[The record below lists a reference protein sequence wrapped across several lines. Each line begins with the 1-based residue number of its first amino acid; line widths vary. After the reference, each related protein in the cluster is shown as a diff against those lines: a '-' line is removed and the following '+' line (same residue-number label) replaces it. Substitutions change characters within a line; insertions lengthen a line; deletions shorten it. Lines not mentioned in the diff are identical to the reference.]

1 MAANPMTTLRRGRGL
16 FVVVLFLCLA
26 AYGASLMLQK
36 RSLASEQAKTVALTH
51 AEVNTFATQ
60 LGDATLAKSPPAAVV
75 TKLNAHVPG
84 PPVIAMRLWT
94 VGGTL
99 RYSSLN
105 KDASPPVME
114 LLKASTK
121 GLGHPATS
129 VEGNVMTTYVPLH
142 AGKDKA
148 PFGAV
153 EIQQSYSPVE
163 AAAAKPW
170 STVRTGAVALGL
182 LMLVALLLGFVGGLP
197 WRRAAKAGS
206 GFVSKGEG
214 PDPLPAA
221 ANEEQARLRQELA
234 QADTERNAAVGE
246 VATLKEQAQAGNQ
259 RAGARIE
266 ELQGELERLNQKL
279 KDAQVANATA
289 ARTAD
294 PSLTA
299 RIAELEQMLQ
309 AEQLRNAETE
319 TRANDLKNEVAR
331 LASEADREAG
341 EKRTSALRVLE
352 LEAALEQMDLRL
364 HDAQTDAEHLRAE
377 LEAVPDVP
385 AAPDLQPEVDR
396 LAAETDRL
404 QAELAEAQRHVERL
418 DGELGS
424 ALERAREAEVA
435 QLMAEST
442 PAEPE
447 GPDLQLEVDRLRAES
462 ADLQTRVERLDGEL
476 GSALE
481 RAREAEDLAAALQ
494 DQVTA
499 IASTNGSTNGSVD
512 AMPADPSEPV
522 PALDPTN
529 PLDVWAARQPEAEP
543 DDDEA
548 ETGDLRS
555 RLARAAARKKGHNF
569 GDPDWP

>member
-1 MAANPMTTLRRGRGL
+1 MTANPMTMLRRGRGL
-16 FVVVLFLCLA
+16 FVVVLFLCVA

-36 RSLASEQAKTVALTH
+36 RSLVSQQAQAVTQSHT
-51 AEVNTFATQ
+51 EVNAFAAQ
-60 LGDATLAKSPPAAVV
+60 LGKEQLAKSPGAAVV
-75 TKLNAHVPG
+75 TKLDAHVPG

-99 RYSSLN
+99 RYSSLD

-121 GLGHPATS
+121 GLGHAATS
-129 VEGNVMTTYVPLH
+129 VQGNVMTTYVPLH
-142 AGKDKA
+142 EGKDKA

-170 STVRTGAVALGL
+170 STVRTGAVALVV
-182 LMLVALLLGFVGGLP
+182 LMLIALLLGFVGGLP

-221 ANEEQARLRQELA
+221 ANEEQARLRQEMA
-234 QADTERNAAVGE
+234 QADTERDAATQELAKLKDQVQ
-246 VATLKEQAQAGNQ
+246 ATNQ

-266 ELQGELERLNQKL
+266 ELQGELERVNQKL
-279 KDAQVANATA
+279 KDAQVASATA
-289 ARTAD
+289 ARSAD

-309 AEQLRNAETE
+309 AEQLRNAEAE
-319 TRANDLKNEVAR
+319 TRAHDLKSEVAR

-341 EKRTSALRVLE
+341 EERTSALRVLE
-352 LEAALEQMDLRL
+352 LEAALEQTDLRL
-364 HDAQTDAEHLRAE
+364 HDAKTDVEHLRAK
-377 LEAVPDVP
+377 LEDVAATP
-385 AAPDLQPEVDR
+385 PAPDLQPDIDRLTADVDR
-396 LAAETDRL
+396 L
-404 QAELAEAQRHVERL
+404 QNELVDAQRHVERL

-442 PAEPE
+442 PAPEE
-447 GPDLQLEVDRLRAES
+447 GPDLQPEVDRLHAEA
-462 ADLQTRVERLDGEL
+462 ADLRTHVERLDAEL

-481 RAREAEDLAAALQ
+481 RAREAEDIAAALQ
-494 DQVTA
+494 DHVNA
-499 IASTNGSTNGSVD
+499 VVSPNGTL
-512 AMPADPSEPV
+512 AAPEPELE
-522 PALDPTN
+522 LDPTN
-529 PLDVWAARQPEAEP
+529 PLDVWAARQPEVDP
-543 DDDEA
+543 DLDDDEA